1 MAETKISLK
10 LVIDE
15 KRNRVLLAEVGKDF
29 VDFLLEAFT
38 LPVVTVARF
47 LKNEDLAGSLQS
59 LYNSIEN
66 LSDSFIQLGRS
77 KDLVLR
83 PKLVTS
89 RDTGSLMPRVDHC
102 AFLKLYRC
110 LKSNCYCHGSRR
122 DKSSKN
128 ASSSARRST
137 VSNAKFKVDKFD
149 RTNNFGM

>member
-110 LKSNCYCHGSRR
+110 LKSNCYCHGTYLSSISGRR
-122 DKSSKN
+122 CLSCD
-128 ASSSARRST
+128 
-137 VSNAKFKVDKFD
+137 
-149 RTNNFGM
+149 